1 MKRLIYNGT
10 RFAFVET
17 ADPPLPHEE
26 LPRRPATASRLPK
39 KRTLRR
45 LAPMKLESVPNGY
58 KAGHLLDLGH
68 DQCRFTLANGLM
80 CGAKGFPWC
89 EHHDHVVHG

>member
-1 MKRLIYNGT
+1 MQRLVYNGK

-17 ADPPLPHEE
+17 ADPPKPQEE

-45 LAPMKLESVPNGY
+45 LVPFRLDGVPNGY
-58 KAGHLLDLGH
+58 RPGHLLELGH
-68 DQCRFTLANGLM
+68 DQCRYTLPDGLM
-80 CGAKGFPWC
+80 CGARGFPWC
-89 EHHDHVVHG
+89 PHHAAVVRE